1 MPCRNWNVAYYNYEK
16 WHKQSIF
23 TYKYKLVSA
32 APDGHEDYCKFIFF
46 LSPEPDT
53 GHPFWHCDF
62 ANIKQAVKH
71 IYGDQ
76 WNFFQLISIC
86 LTRNSALVI
95 RLWSGVDTTADEK
108 SLSRRTIRTNACAQ
122 GKIIEFLSILHY
134 NESLDISTDRALRT
148 LQHR

>member
-1 MPCRNWNVAYYNYEK
+1 MWLTIIMKNGTNRVYS
-16 WHKQSIF
+16 HISINLYLQLR
-23 TYKYKLVSA
+23 TGMKIIVNS
-32 APDGHEDYCKFIFF
+32 FF